1 MSESKVFFKQAA
13 TVFSGAVIGNGLLIL
28 FLPIVTSFY
37 SVESFGIY
45 GFLLVTIS
53 TFGPLATGKMEQ
65 AIVVADPADT
75 FPLLILALTFLTVL
89 VCFISALLFLLEG
102 LAFNNNLL
110 IAELY
115 DNSGLFILAIF
126 LYGLQ
131 IILEGIA
138 NRNSNYRAI
147 SIGRILTP
155 ILFLCLALIFPNG
168 DYSTFD
174 LIVAFAIAPVLSV
187 VFLLRST
194 LNSIKLDGEISL
206 SRIVSVSIVHRKF
219 WAISSPTSFLDNL
232 AASSPIYLLG
242 ILHTPQLV
250 AFYTLAIRIGYGP
263 LSMIAR
269 SLSQVNL
276 RTMSRIYNSGSRP
289 IGLLKKLM
297 QPYLLGIVLI
307 IFVMVTAKD
316 LIIVIFGE
324 EWEMSGQILQI
335 LFPAFFF
342 KFFVSSFS
350 TTLEATGFIILA
362 SVWKLLAIITIPIG
376 VYLLNLFFDPIG
388 LFKGLAALELVLYG
402 LYLAMILFAA
412 SQSKYL
418 LEQED
423 S

>member
-89 VCFISALLFLLEG
+89 VCFVSALLFLLEG

-187 VFLLRST
+187 V
-194 LNSIKLDGEISL
+194 
-206 SRIVSVSIVHRKF
+206 V
-219 WAISSPTSFLDNL
+219 
-232 AASSPIYLLG
+232 
-242 ILHTPQLV
+242 
-250 AFYTLAIRIGYGP
+250 
-263 LSMIAR
+263 
-269 SLSQVNL
+269 
-276 RTMSRIYNSGSRP
+276 SGSP
-289 IGLLKKLM
+289 
-297 QPYLLGIVLI
+297 
-307 IFVMVTAKD
+307 
-316 LIIVIFGE
+316 
-324 EWEMSGQILQI
+324 
-335 LFPAFFF
+335 
-342 KFFVSSFS
+342 SSFIPSPSKS
-350 TTLEATGFIILA
+350 THTVAPTRYPSIA
-362 SVWKLLAIITIPIG
+362 
-376 VYLLNLFFDPIG
+376 
-388 LFKGLAALELVLYG
+388 
-402 LYLAMILFAA
+402 
-412 SQSKYL
+412 
-418 LEQED
+418 
-423 S
+423 